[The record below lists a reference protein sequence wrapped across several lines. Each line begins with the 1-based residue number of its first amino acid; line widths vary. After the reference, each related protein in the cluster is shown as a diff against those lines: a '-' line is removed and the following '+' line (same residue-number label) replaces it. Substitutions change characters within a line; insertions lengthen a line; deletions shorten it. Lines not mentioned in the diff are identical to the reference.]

1 MSFGH
6 KYYAELKEVQATVYE
21 LCDKLSGLQSVL
33 DKKISKIYH
42 DIERTP
48 ELDVDQSYIIMKD
61 LKETLAYRRVVK
73 DELKLL
79 QPVRYLFSENEE
91 TLETQFNR
99 AVRYSYDI
107 REALN
112 AQITIEEV
120 FEALNV

>member
-6 KYYAELKEVQATVYE
+6 KYYAEIKEVQATVYE

-48 ELDVDQSYIIMKD
+48 ELDADQSYIILRD

-79 QPVRYLFSENEE
+79 QPVRYLFSANEE